1 MRSKYFRFCATASV
15 VVFGILVMTSN
26 VRSEISDVDQE
37 AILEQAILALGG
49 RENLDTL
56 VSFSIESKR
65 VRYVMGQ
72 GPEPGIGLHRYSASE
87 AKIFHSVKSNDFRGD
102 FLHTGQYIGAGG
114 VRPVTEI
121 VVGSNQGYLMGF
133 NDFFLQTGAENEAM
147 TPERLAVTTKTERL
161 LNPHFLIQD
170 LMQKRLQLI
179 PRISRKEINSYRVGP
194 DEIFPITLSRFR
206 ETGKRI
212 LVTNDVWLK
221 KWKDTKYF
229 KDSVAERVFFEVDS
243 GWLSRWQSRDFPSSK
258 YHQLIVEDDVYPI
271 TLYVNKSSGLI
282 EKLSTME
289 KDYVY
294 GDVELEVTYSDWEE
308 IAGVSFPMRVKI
320 TLAGAP
326 SMDVNRSKI
335 KVNPKIEQNLFLPPA
350 GVVYLDNK
358 DRASR
363 GKRLSQTVQS
373 YSYAAAAKAREL
385 VRPTIEAKKLG
396 QGVYLMIPSPS
407 DATYTMVVELE
418 KGILI
423 IEPGMDELKC
433 EAVIDWIELNFPDKP
448 ITYAVISHNHADHA
462 VGFRTYSAAGATIV
476 VHEDA
481 EFWAKRVLSRNKSS
495 ILPDALDRNPVATSV
510 LTVADNQPLR
520 LRGNGNSVII
530 YPVYNRHSKDM
541 LILEVENQGILYLG
555 DLYIGA
561 LARMLKAGKRR
572 SADGKPTYSTEEL
585 YRAIQFYGI
594 EPKTMIGSH
603 DSEPVSYN
611 DFLYYLKGE

>member
-1 MRSKYFRFCATASV
+1 MTSKIFRFLSAGSLI
-15 VVFGILVMTSN
+15 VFSTLAMFST

-37 AILEQAILALGG
+37 TILEQAIVALGG
-49 RENLDTL
+49 REKLDAL
-56 VSFSIESKR
+56 VAFSIESKR

-87 AKIFHSVKSNDFRGD
+87 AEIFHSIKTNNFRGN

-121 VVGSNQGYLMGF
+121 VVGGKQGYLMGF

-147 TPERLAVTTKTERL
+147 TPERLAVTAKTERL
-161 LNPHFLIQD
+161 LNPHFLIKD
-170 LMQKRLQLI
+170 LMQRRLQLI
-179 PRISRKEINSYRVGP
+179 PKTSRPEINAYRVGP

-212 LVTNDVWLK
+212 LVTNDAWLK

-243 GWLSRWQSRDFPSSK
+243 NWLSRWQSRDFPSSK
-258 YHQLIVEDDVYPI
+258 YHQLALDDEVYPI
-271 TLYVNKSSGLI
+271 TLYVNKNSGLI

-294 GDVELEVTYSDWEE
+294 GDVELEVTYSDWEKIE
-308 IAGVSFPMRVKI
+308 GVSFPMRIKI
-320 TLAGAP
+320 SLAGAP

-335 KVNPKIEQNLFLPPA
+335 ILNPLLEHNLFLPPS
-350 GVVYLDNK
+350 GVVYVDNK
-358 DRASR
+358 ERASR

-385 VRPTIEAKKLG
+385 VRPTIEARKLG

-407 DATYTMVVELE
+407 DATYTMVVELD

-433 EAVIDWIELNFPDKP
+433 EAVIDWIKLNFPTKP

-462 VGFRTYSAAGATIV
+462 VGFRTYAAAGATIV

-481 EFWAKRVLSRNKSS
+481 EIWAKKVLNRNRST

-510 LTVADNQPLR
+510 LAVADNQPLR
-520 LRGNGNSVII
+520 LAGKDNSVII

-572 SADGKPTYSTEEL
+572 SPDGKPTYSTEEL
-585 YRAIQFYGI
+585 YRAIQLYGI
-594 EPKTMIGSH
+594 EPKTMVGSH
-603 DSEPVSYN
+603 DSEPVSYD
-611 DFLYYLKGE
+611 DFIYYLKGG

>member
-1 MRSKYFRFCATASV
+1 MSS
-15 VVFGILVMTSN
+15 
-26 VRSEISDVDQE
+26 
-37 AILEQAILALGG
+37 
-49 RENLDTL
+49 
-56 VSFSIESKR
+56 
-65 VRYVMGQ
+65 
-72 GPEPGIGLHRYSASE
+72 
-87 AKIFHSVKSNDFRGD
+87 DFRGD
-102 FLHTGQYIGAGG
+102 SLHTGQYIGAGG

-121 VVGSNQGYLMGF
+121 VVGGNQGYLMGF

-179 PRISRKEINSYRVGP
+179 PRKSRKEIDSYRVGP

-229 KDSVAERVFFEVDS
+229 KDSVAERIFFEVDS
-243 GWLSRWQSRDFPSSK
+243 DWFSRWQSRDFPSSK
-258 YHQLIVEDDVYPI
+258 YHQLIVEDEVYPI

-294 GDVELEVTYSDWEE
+294 GDVELEVTYLDWEE

-326 SMDVNRSKI
+326 SMDVNRSNI
-335 KVNPKIEQNLFLPPA
+335 NLNPLLEQNLFLPPS

-385 VRPTIEAKKLG
+385 VRPTIEARKLG

-433 EAVIDWIELNFPDKP
+433 EAVIDWIKLNFPNKP

-481 EFWAKRVLSRNKSS
+481 EIWAKKVLNRNRST

-510 LTVADNQPLR
+510 LAVADNQPLR
-520 LRGNGNSVII
+520 LAGKDNSVVI

-572 SADGKPTYSTEEL
+572 SPDGKPTYSTEEL
-585 YRAIQFYGI
+585 YRAIQLYGI

>member
-1 MRSKYFRFCATASV
+1 MKKR
-15 VVFGILVMTSN
+15 ILISALLISFYAMAYD
-26 VRSEISDVDQE
+26 VRSETSTIDQNG
-37 AILEQAILALGG
+37 ILEQAIVALGG
-49 RENLDTL
+49 RESLDEL
-56 VSFSIESKR
+56 ASFSIESKR

-87 AKIFHSVKSNDFRGD
+87 AKIYHSVKDNNFRGD
-102 FLHTGQYIGAGG
+102 FLHTGQYLGAGG

-121 VVGSNQGYLMGF
+121 VVGGKQGYLIGF
-133 NDFFLQTGAENEAM
+133 NDFFLQVGAENEAM
-147 TPERLAVTTKTERL
+147 TPERLIVTTKTERL
-161 LNPHFLIQD
+161 VNPHFLIKD

-179 PRISRKEINSYRVGP
+179 PKTSRPDLNAYQVGP

-206 ETGKRI
+206 ETGKRV
-212 LVTNDVWLK
+212 LVTNDRWLK

-229 KDSVAERVFFEVDS
+229 KDSVEERIFFEVDS
-243 GWLSRWQSRDFPSSK
+243 NWFSEWQNHDFPSSK

-294 GDVELEVTYSDWEE
+294 GDVEVEVTYSDWETIE
-308 IAGVSFPMRVKI
+308 GVSFPMRIKI
-320 TLAGAP
+320 SLAGAP

-335 KVNPKIEQNLFLPPA
+335 SVNALLEDNLFIPPA
-350 GVVYLDNK
+350 DVVYIDNK
-358 DRASR
+358 ERASR

-407 DATYTMVVELE
+407 DATYTMVVELD

-433 EAVIDWIELNFPDKP
+433 EAVVDWIKLNFPNKP
-448 ITYAVISHNHADHA
+448 ITYAVVSHNHADHA
-462 VGFRTYSAAGATIV
+462 VGFRTYAAAGATVV

-481 EFWAKRVLSRNKSS
+481 EVWAKKVLTRNRSI
-495 ILPDALDRNPVATSV
+495 ILPDALDRNPVATNV
-510 LTVADNQPLR
+510 LTVNDNQPLR
-520 LRGNGNSVII
+520 LEGKENSVTI

-541 LILEVENQGILYLG
+541 LILEVEDQGILYLG

-572 SADGKPTYSTEEL
+572 SASGKPTYSTEEL

-611 DFLYYLKGE
+611 DFIYYLKGE